1 MPVDLKTCRQTFRKL
16 DRQILKLGK
25 DGSAANIHNFRTSS
39 RRVETILEEF
49 CPDLDRNTRK
59 LLKMLSLL
67 RKKVGKLRD
76 LEVQTASLKNLK
88 ITRELGHKG
97 QLIRG
102 MNAENVK
109 RKRKFFK
116 VFDEETQRELRKRLK
131 RVSEDFKAPANLEPV
146 RIALRNFAPF
156 GRQHSPLTQHTLHR
170 YRIAGKKARY
180 IAELGGNDP
189 KAKQLVADLK
199 RMQDVIGDWHDWMQL
214 SEKGAGMFGE
224 EKNSALV
231 AALRNIARAKFRN
244 SLNVLSETR
253 QKLSAETKAANPG
266 VARKPPVPAA
276 PTDAAAAA

>member
-1 MPVDLKTCRQTFRKL
+1 
-16 DRQILKLGK
+16 
-25 DGSAANIHNFRTSS
+25 
-39 RRVETILEEF
+39 
-49 CPDLDRNTRK
+49 
-59 LLKMLSLL
+59 MLSLL
-67 RKKVGKLRD
+67 RKKVGKVRD

-102 MNAENVK
+102 MNAENVN

-131 RVSEDFKAPANLEPV
+131 RVSEDFSVAQKLEPV
-146 RIALRNFAPF
+146 RVALRNFAPSA
-156 GRQHSPLTQHTLHR
+156 GRQQPLTQQTLHR

-180 IAELGGNDP
+180 IAELGGDDP

-214 SEKGAGMFGE
+214 SEKAAGMFGE

-244 SLNVLSETR
+244 SLSVLSETR
-253 QKLSAETKAANPG
+253 QKLSAEAKAANSG
-266 VARKPPVPAA
+266 GARKLPTAVAPAV
-276 PTDAAAAA
+276 AAAAA